1 MAYWYVYIVSNQ
13 AHTLYTGITDDL
25 PKRIQQH
32 KDRTYDN
39 AFTARYTFNRLVY
52 YESTPDQKTAAIRER
67 RIKNWPRAKRV
78 ELIESLNPNWD
89 DLSLRFDLLHLLR

>member
-25 PKRIQQH
+25 PKRMRQH
-32 KDRTYDN
+32 KDRTYPN

-52 YESTPDQKTAAIRER
+52 YESAPDQKTAAIRER
-67 RIKNWPRAKRV
+67 RIKNWPRVKRV
-78 ELIESLNPNWD
+78 ALIESLNPNWD
-89 DLSLRFDLLHLLR
+89 DLSLRFDLGHLLR

>member
-1 MAYWYVYIVSNQ
+1 MADWYVYIVSNK
-13 AHTLYTGITDDL
+13 AHTLYTGITNDL

-32 KDRTYDN
+32 KDRTYCN

-52 YESTPDQKTAAIRER
+52 YEPAADQQSAAIRER

-78 ELIESLNPNWD
+78 ALIESMNPNWE
-89 DLSLRFDLLHLLR
+89 DLSVRFDLGHLLR